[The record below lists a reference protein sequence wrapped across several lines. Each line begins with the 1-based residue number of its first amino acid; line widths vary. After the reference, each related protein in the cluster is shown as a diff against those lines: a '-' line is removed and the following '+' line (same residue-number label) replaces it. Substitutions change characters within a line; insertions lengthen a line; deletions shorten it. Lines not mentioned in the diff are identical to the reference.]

1 MGALLTM
8 AQIVSLRMIE
18 VLLIATTVMLASLS
32 TKGNSSGS
40 RGVVSQGLKAV
51 LISKSAEYSS
61 ATTSTSTSTCFQY
74 PLQNAA
80 CFKSIIC
87 TNNVT
92 QTSVACPV
100 VGIAAI
106 CAYNKSLTYS
116 RRQSLSSFYPKGAQ
130 CQPHDR
136 VEIVRLRQLL
146 PVLLKSA

>member
-1 MGALLTM
+1 METPLTI
-8 AQIVSLRMIE
+8 AQIVSLKMIE
-18 VLLIATTVMLASLS
+18 VLLIATTVVLASLS

-61 ATTSTSTSTCFQY
+61 ATTSTFTTTCLQHR
-74 PLQNAA
+74 LQNAA
-80 CFKSIIC
+80 CFKLFMC

-92 QTSVACPV
+92 QTSVTCHV

-116 RRQSLSSFYPKGAQ
+116 RGHSMISFCLKGTI
-130 CQPHDR
+130 CCT
-136 VEIVRLRQLL
+136 VSIT
-146 PVLLKSA
+146 